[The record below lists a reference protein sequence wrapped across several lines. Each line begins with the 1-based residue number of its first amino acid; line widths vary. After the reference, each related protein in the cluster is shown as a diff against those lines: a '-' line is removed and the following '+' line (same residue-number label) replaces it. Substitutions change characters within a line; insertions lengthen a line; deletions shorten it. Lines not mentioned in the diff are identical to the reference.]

1 MQEQLFKAEEKLLDL
16 RYQKET
22 FDLQYA
28 RLQKRI
34 TDLEQY
40 KLASAQYSAVLKHKE
55 GDVLKEIE
63 EHNQAQLAG
72 QTQGA
77 KGDTVKLRN
86 RGSKTVGELEMLVE
100 SLKRVIEKQKSENEA
115 LKKQI
120 EWSEKHQEKL
130 KSEKQMRQKI
140 EHLSQEVHHY
150 EMKDLN
156 LAERDKTA
164 KKLLEANRQ
173 LREDMRKEVERY
185 QLLESKYKDLLVKY
199 NMLAKENAKNAELLF
214 NLNTGSNIYNYE
226 RVLKDEDTFERSF

>member
-22 FDLQYA
+22 FDLQFA

-40 KLASAQYSAVLKHKE
+40 KLASAQFSAVRRHKE
-55 GDVLKEIE
+55 DEVLREIE
-63 EHNQAQLAG
+63 DHAQAIAG
-72 QTQGA
+72 PTTKA
-77 KGDTVKLRN
+77 EGDTVKLRS

-100 SLKRVIEKQKSENEA
+100 SLKRVIEKQKAENEA
-115 LKKQI
+115 LRKQAAAA
-120 EWSEKHQEKL
+120 EGQQEKL

-140 EHLSQEVHHY
+140 EHLETEVHHY

-156 LAERDKTA
+156 LAERDKTS

-173 LREDMRKEVERY
+173 LRDDLRKEVERY
-185 QLLESKYKDLLVKY
+185 QALEGKYKDLLVKY
-199 NMLAKENAKNAELLF
+199 NVLAKENAKNAELLF
-214 NLNTGSNIYNYE
+214 AVNTGSNLHNYAAM
-226 RVLKDEDTFERSF
+226 LNDNTFERSF